1 MRKGKRLVVAL
12 VVLAVLALV
21 ADRGG
26 QLAIERLAAGRMQDA
41 LASPNRP
48 KVDLGGFPF
57 LSELISQRF
66 SDVVIDVTDA
76 DAGKVMVA
84 RVHAELGGVQ
94 RAGNGV
100 HADEIEGEG
109 LITYAALTTAA
120 KEAGGPVPVQVSF
133 GGDGLVALTAE
144 VTVGGRAFTATASGR
159 PRIEGNVLIVKPE
172 QATTSLGGNANA
184 AAQLVPE
191 IRVPLRDIPK
201 NLDIVLIPS
210 EDGVRF
216 TFTGEDVQLAAADST
231 AQAR

>member
-1 MRKGKRLVVAL
+1 MRKGKRLVIAL

-26 QLAIERLAAGRMQDA
+26 QLAIERVAAGRMQEA

-66 SDVVIDVTDA
+66 RDVSIDVTDA

-94 RAGNGV
+94 REGTGV

-109 LITYAALTTAA
+109 LVTYAALTTAA
-120 KEAGGPVPVQVSF
+120 KEVAGVPIQISF
-133 GGDGLVALTAE
+133 GGDGLVSVTAE
-144 VTVGGRAFTATASGR
+144 VTVGGRAFEATASGK
-159 PRIEGNVLIVKPE
+159 PRIEGTMLIVKPE
-172 QATTSLGGNANA
+172 RATTSLGGNANA
-184 AAQLVPE
+184 VAQLVPE
-191 IRVPLRDIPK
+191 IRVPLRDIPR
-201 NLDIVLIPS
+201 NLKIVLIPS

-216 TFTGEDVQLAAADST
+216 TFTGQDVQLASADAT
-231 AQAR
+231 G